1 MYLISGEKIGFL
13 APSRDSTKDAVIRV
27 ETRKFDFFKVLEFK
41 RIFSEVNYDRKQA
54 CRLHVIYRLKRRVG

>member
-13 APSRDSTKDAVIRV
+13 ALSRDSTKDVVIRV

-41 RIFSEVNYDRKQA
+41 RIFSEVNYYRKQA
-54 CRLHVIYRLKRRVG
+54 CGLHVIYRLKRRVG